1 MAPLVPFAKLAALAA
16 RQLAK
21 PVSQILLRY
30 TLTHPE
36 ARERT
41 MAVGQI
47 LNRVNVRISR
57 LAEGQRSSKQILEL
71 SDEKA
76 LDAGATFLG
85 EVFIFSVG
93 AALITQELVRAN
105 KKSWAIE
112 LEKQEEAAA
121 KELQLSSQY
130 FEANRRIQL
139 LEESLQETRETLRLF
154 LDDQKLPLKSQPSA
168 AETSNPSRDKGPL
181 ELERLLRSSLSS
193 IDTI

>member
-36 ARERT
+36 AREKT

-57 LAEGQRSSKQILEL
+57 LAEGQRVSKQILEL

-76 LDAGATFLG
+76 LDSGATFLG
-85 EVFIFSVG
+85 EIFVFSVG
-93 AALITQELVRAN
+93 AFVITQEIIRSN
-105 KKSWAIE
+105 KKSWASE
-112 LEKQEEAAA
+112 LRKQEEIAA
-121 KELQLSSQY
+121 KELQLDSQY
-130 FEANRRIQL
+130 SESRRKIIR
-139 LEESLQETRETLRLF
+139 LEEQVEDDKDGRQEC
-154 LDDQKLPLKSQPSA
+154 S
-168 AETSNPSRDKGPL
+168 
-181 ELERLLRSSLSS
+181 
-193 IDTI
+193 

>member
-41 MAVGQI
+41 MSVGQF

-76 LDAGATFLG
+76 LDAGATFMG

-93 AALITQELVRAN
+93 AVVITQEIVRSN
-105 KKSWAIE
+105 RKSWALE
-112 LEKQEEAAA
+112 LQKEEETRA
-121 KELQLSSQY
+121 KELQLNSQY
-130 FEANRRIQL
+130 FEASRRIQI
-139 LEESLQETRETLRLF
+139 LEEALHETQTALQVVISRTTVKDTERPDTKHNPKREERY
-154 LDDQKLPLKSQPSA
+154 D
-168 AETSNPSRDKGPL
+168 
-181 ELERLLRSSLSS
+181 LERLLKSSLSS
-193 IDTI
+193 IDSI